1 MLKDYADTSNVSVT
15 GYRFVSDGAFSEKQR
30 EMILADSKVREV
42 MNVLTENE
50 IRDVIR
56 NKVETLSLC
65 VSNKFSTIKLKD

>member
-1 MLKDYADTSNVSVT
+1 MI

-30 EMILADSKVREV
+30 EMILADSNMREV

-56 NKVETLSLC
+56 NKVDLAS
-65 VSNKFSTIKLKD
+65 SNSCQAMTHDMSRLTA

>member
-1 MLKDYADTSNVSVT
+1 MSVI

-30 EMILADSKVREV
+30 EMILGDSNMREV

-56 NKVETLSLC
+56 NKVDLAS
-65 VSNKFSTIKLKD
+65 SNSCQAMT

>member
-1 MLKDYADTSNVSVT
+1 MI

-30 EMILADSKVREV
+30 EMILADSNMREV

-56 NKVETLSLC
+56 NKVDLAS
-65 VSNKFSTIKLKD
+65 SNSCQAMTDDMSRLTA

>member
-1 MLKDYADTSNVSVT
+1 MSVI

-30 EMILADSKVREV
+30 EMILADSNMREV

-56 NKVETLSLC
+56 NKVDLAS
-65 VSNKFSTIKLKD
+65 SNSCQVMT